1 MSGVLRFP
9 WLLFAYGVERLRRL
23 PGARF
28 VAPLL
33 PWVTRGLFIGVA
45 VLVLL
50 WMAEASPQR
59 ISLAELAAGK
69 LGAMQSWIIVSG
81 ELADEPG
88 STESLRLYR
97 LTDPA
102 APNAYLTVRSRTE
115 WALGHTTISGRLE
128 GGRDGVPP
136 GYAWTARLN
145 ADPTLAEELPPPA
158 IVAVLGGLGV
168 LIVLARRSRYPMFV
182 PETPGDAPPAWGN
195 LRVAAHGELDGSA
208 DRHHG
213 GTLDFGSGAGIA
225 ELRIRGRSPIA
236 VRLHS
241 AFTNV
246 DVGQLQG
253 LRSSEPALHVR
264 AGDDDLTLGFAS
276 RRDRDAAFATLAAGA
291 QPLGRPRPPG

>member
-33 PWVTRGLFIGVA
+33 PWVTRALFIGVA
-45 VLVLL
+45 VLLLL

-59 ISLAELAAGK
+59 ISLADLAAGR
-69 LGAMQSWIIVSG
+69 LGAMQSWIIISG

-88 STESLRLYR
+88 STEGLRLYR

-102 APNAYLTVRSRTE
+102 APDAYLTVRSRTE
-115 WALGHTTISGRLE
+115 LVPGYTTISGRLE

-145 ADPTLAEELPPPA
+145 ADPTVAEELPPPA
-158 IVAVLGGLGV
+158 IVAVLAGLGV

-182 PETPGDAPPAWGN
+182 PEAPVDVPPAWGT
-195 LRVAAHGELDGSA
+195 LRVVAHGEVDGSA
-208 DRHHG
+208 DRHHA
-213 GTLDFGSGAGIA
+213 GTLDLGSGAGIA
-225 ELRIRGRSPIA
+225 ELRIQGHSPIA

-241 AFTNV
+241 AFTSV

-291 QPLGRPRPPG
+291 QPLRPPRPPG